1 MKSQRTGQLNKKLLT
16 LALFYLIITIG
27 LVTIQK
33 PPIPTARAVEQGQK
47 AVAIAKPAAVIVI
60 SVVSAYVSW
69 TFIDDYLY
77 QVGLG
82 PSPLLIRTS
91 SFGSG
96 FTVNPEGYIITN
108 GHVVNAWQS
117 ELTKYYGLFLSY
129 LYTLMLA
136 NAQAGYPWNFDFN
149 QWLAWLLEDYTKPT
163 SEYHV
168 TVTDYNVQAY
178 VGVGS
183 VVSGLG
189 NLGKLYSAQIVDTKP
204 AESWDL
210 ALLKVTQSNMPTVLL
225 GDSSQ
230 LTVGQTIYAIG
241 YPGVVLFHDFLNEE
255 QTMEP
260 SVTSG
265 VISAFR
271 QTTDGSP
278 AIQTDAAITHGNS
291 GGMAIDL
298 QGKVVGVTTFGSLTE
313 EGYDAPGFNFLRPSS
328 LVQSLLNANGVENE
342 QGPTDEAF
350 EEGLTLFWDHH
361 YSASIQKFQQ
371 ALNLFPG
378 HPDAQHYVTE
388 AQAAIARGED
398 VPLGIGIELWMW
410 ALIGVIVVGAV
421 VVLVVIMRARILSHR
436 PKIMPPPLA

>member
-1 MKSQRTGQLNKKLLT
+1 LTRKLLT
-16 LALFYLIITIG
+16 LALFYLIITTS

-33 PPIPTARAVEQGQK
+33 LPVPTAHAAEPGQM

-60 SVVSAYVSW
+60 SVVSAYISW
-69 TFIDDYLY
+69 TFIDNFLS

-96 FTVNPEGYIITN
+96 FTVNPEGYVITN

-117 ELTKYYGLFLSY
+117 ELTRYYGLFLAY
-129 LYTLMLA
+129 LYTLMQA
-136 NAQAGYPWNFDFN
+136 NAYAGYPWNFDFN
-149 QWLAWLLEDYTKPT
+149 QWLVWLIEDYTKPT
-163 SEYHV
+163 SQYQA
-168 TVTDYNVQAY
+168 TVTNYEVKAY
-178 VGVGS
+178 VGVGN

-189 NLGKLYSAQIVDTKP
+189 NLGKLYGAQIVDTKP

-210 ALLKVTQSNMPTVLL
+210 ALLKVTQSNMPTVTL

-230 LTVGQTIYAIG
+230 LTVGQAIYAIG
-241 YPGVVLFHDFLNEE
+241 YPGVVLFHNFLNEE
-255 QTMEP
+255 QIMEP

-278 AIQTDAAITHGNS
+278 AIQTDATITHGNS

-298 QGKVVGVTTFGSLTE
+298 QGKVVGVATFGSLTE

-328 LVQSLLNANGVENE
+328 LVQSLLSANGVENK
-342 QGPTDEAF
+342 QGATDKAF
-350 EEGLTLFWDHH
+350 KEGLTLFWDHH
-361 YSASIQKFQQ
+361 YSASIQKFQE

-378 HPDAQHYVTE
+378 HPDAQHYITE
-388 AQAAIARGED
+388 AQAAVARGED
-398 VPLGIGIELWMW
+398 VPLGMTIELWMW
-410 ALIGVIVVGAV
+410 ALIGVVAVGVVTAV
-421 VVLVVIMRARILSHR
+421 FVFMMRARK
-436 PKIMPPPLA
+436 PKAMSQPPPLAEQFTSN

>member
-1 MKSQRTGQLNKKLLT
+1 LTKKLLT
-16 LALFYLIITIG
+16 LALFYLVITTG

-33 PPIPTARAVEQGQK
+33 LPIPTVRAVEPGQE

-60 SVVSAYVSW
+60 SVVSAYISW
-69 TFIDDYLY
+69 TFIDNYLY
-77 QVGLG
+77 QAGLG
-82 PSPLLIRTS
+82 PSPLLIQTS

-96 FTVNPEGYIITN
+96 FTVNSDGYIVTN

-117 ELTKYYGLFLSY
+117 ELARYYGLFLAY
-129 LYTLMLA
+129 LYTLMQA
-136 NAQAGYPWNFDFN
+136 NAQAGYPWNFDFY
-149 QWLAWLLEDYTKPT
+149 QWLAWLIEDYTKPT
-163 SEYHV
+163 SDYQV
-168 TVTDYNVQAY
+168 TVTNYEVKAY

-230 LTVGQTIYAIG
+230 LTVGQAIYAIG
-241 YPGVVLFHDFLNEE
+241 YPGVVLFHNFLNEE
-255 QTMEP
+255 QIMEP

-298 QGKVVGVTTFGSLTE
+298 QGKVVGVATFGSLTE
-313 EGYDAPGFNFLRPSS
+313 EGYDAPGFNFLRPGT

-342 QGPTDEAF
+342 QGATDKAF
-350 EEGLTLFWDHH
+350 KDGLTLFWDHH
-361 YSASIQKFQQ
+361 YSASIQKFQE

-388 AQAAIARGED
+388 AQAAVARGED
-398 VPLGIGIELWMW
+398 VPLGMTVEPWMW
-410 ALIGVIVVGAV
+410 ALIGVVAVSAVV
-421 VVLVVIMRARILSHR
+421 VVLVFVIRGRR
-436 PKIMPPPLA
+436 PKTMPAPPSLVE

>member
-1 MKSQRTGQLNKKLLT
+1 MTRKLLT
-16 LALFYLIITIG
+16 LTLFCLIITTG
-27 LVTIQK
+27 LVAIQK
-33 PPIPTARAVEQGQK
+33 LPIPSVLAVEQGQK
-47 AVAIAKPAAVIVI
+47 AVALAKPAAVIVI
-60 SVVSAYVSW
+60 SVVSAYISW
-69 TFIDDYLY
+69 TFVDNYLY
-77 QVGLG
+77 QIGLG

-96 FTVNPEGYIITN
+96 FTVNSDGYIITN

-117 ELTKYYGLFLSY
+117 ELARYYGLFLSY
-129 LYTLMLA
+129 LYTIMQA
-136 NAQAGYPWNFDFN
+136 NAQAGYPWSFDFN
-149 QWLAWLLEDYTKPT
+149 QWLAWLIEDYTKPT
-163 SEYHV
+163 SDYQV
-168 TVTDYNVQAY
+168 TVTNYEVTAY

-241 YPGVVLFHDFLNEE
+241 YPGVVLFHSFLNEE

-291 GGMAIDL
+291 GGMAINL

-313 EGYDAPGFNFLRPSS
+313 EGYESPGFNFLRPSS

-342 QGPTDEAF
+342 QGATDKAF
-350 EEGLTLFWDHH
+350 KDGLTLFWDHH
-361 YSASIQKFQQ
+361 YSASIQKFQE

-378 HPDAQHYVTE
+378 HPDAQHYITE
-388 AQAAIARGED
+388 AQAAVARGED
-398 VPLGIGIELWMW
+398 VPLGMVIELWMW
-410 ALIGVIVVGAV
+410 ALIGVVAVGAV
-421 VVLVVIMRARILSHR
+421 AVVFVVMMRTRK
-436 PKIMPPPLA
+436 PKAMPQPPPLAE

>member
-1 MKSQRTGQLNKKLLT
+1 LTRKLLT
-16 LALFYLIITIG
+16 IGLFCLIITTG
-27 LVTIQK
+27 LVAIQK
-33 PPIPTARAVEQGQK
+33 LPIPSAYAVEPGQQ
-47 AVAIAKPAAVIVI
+47 AVALAKPAAVIVI
-60 SVVSAYVSW
+60 SVVSAYISW
-69 TFIDDYLY
+69 TFVDNYLY
-77 QVGLG
+77 QIGLG

-96 FTVNPEGYIITN
+96 FTVNSDGYIVTN

-117 ELTKYYGLFLSY
+117 ELARYYGLFLSY
-129 LYTLMLA
+129 LYTLMQA
-136 NAQAGYPWNFDFN
+136 NAQAGYPWSFDFN
-149 QWLAWLLEDYTKPT
+149 QWLTWLIEDYTKPT
-163 SEYHV
+163 SLYQV
-168 TVTDYNVQAY
+168 TVTNYEVKAY

-241 YPGVVLFHDFLNEE
+241 YPGVVLFHNFLNEE
-255 QTMEP
+255 QLMEP

-278 AIQTDAAITHGNS
+278 AIQTDATITHGNS
-291 GGMAIDL
+291 GGIAIDL

-342 QGPTDEAF
+342 QGATDKAF
-350 EEGLTLFWDHH
+350 KDGLTLFWDHH
-361 YSASIQKFQQ
+361 YSASIQKFQE

-378 HPDAQHYVTE
+378 HPDAQHYITE
-388 AQAAIARGED
+388 AQAAVARGED
-398 VPLGIGIELWMW
+398 VPLGMAIELWMW
-410 ALIGVIVVGAV
+410 ALIGVVAVGAV
-421 VVLVVIMRARILSHR
+421 AAVFVVMIRTRK
-436 PKIMPPPLA
+436 PKATPQPPPLAE